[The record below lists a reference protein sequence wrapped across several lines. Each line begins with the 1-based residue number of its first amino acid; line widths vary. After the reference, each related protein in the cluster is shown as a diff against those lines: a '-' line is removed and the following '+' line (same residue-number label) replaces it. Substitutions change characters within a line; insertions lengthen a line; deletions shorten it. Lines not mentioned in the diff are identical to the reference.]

1 MDESK
6 VTSLKR
12 ESAEENRMPTISE
25 ETKAFINDAAR
36 RIIEQSLETKEYDH
50 ILCSIGVNYDQNAK
64 KFDAANISLF
74 NIPQSTTDILG
85 VTQFVLDLEKED
97 IAGIVKFVSP
107 IITRKDDKGRETEI
121 VLIGKGPDVSI
132 TNANLVS
139 DMMRVNETHEDA
151 EPADEAEVV
160 EGDVED

>member
-6 VTSLKR
+6 VTSFKK
-12 ESAEENRMPTISE
+12 EVAEEQMPTISE

-36 RIIEQSLETKEYDH
+36 RIIEQGLTAEEYDH
-50 ILCSIGVNYDQNAK
+50 TLCSIGVNYNQETK
-64 KFDAANISLF
+64 KFDMANISLF
-74 NIPQSTTDILG
+74 NIPQSTTDIIC
-85 VTQFVLDLEKED
+85 VTQFVIDLEKED

-107 IITRKDDKGRETEI
+107 IVPKRDDKGKEVEI

-132 TNANLVS
+132 TNANIVA

-151 EPADEAEVV
+151 APTDDSEVV
-160 EGDVED
+160 EEEDEK

>member
-6 VTSLKR
+6 VTSFKK
-12 ESAEENRMPTISE
+12 EVAEEQMPTISE

-36 RIIEQSLETKEYDH
+36 RIIEQGLTAEEYDH
-50 ILCSIGVNYDQNAK
+50 TLCSIGVNYNQETK
-64 KFDAANISLF
+64 KFDMANISLF
-74 NIPQSTTDILG
+74 NIPQSTTDIIG
-85 VTQFVLDLEKED
+85 VTQFVIDLEKED

-107 IITRKDDKGRETEI
+107 IVPKRDDKGKEVEI

-132 TNANLVS
+132 TNANIVA

-151 EPADEAEVV
+151 APTDDSEVV
-160 EGDVED
+160 EEEDEK